1 MSETT
6 GEHTPTTPRLLPWE
20 LDGKPQYLVGG
31 EDSPLARIADQVEDD
46 QLAEAEHT
54 LTQSGRPEMLTSSA
68 DELLQICWVLRDSLQ
83 NVLRIAESRGGRS

>member
-1 MSETT
+1 
-6 GEHTPTTPRLLPWE
+6 LPWE